1 MGAGLKDTV
10 AVLGR
15 AEGGLGA
22 LLLGSDLVEDG
33 GGGGLELG
41 SSALGVTGHAGSIGS
56 HTHVGLLD
64 LLGGLSTESE
74 LGTSLGGDSTRDHAG
89 NTPLVA
95 VQLHHEGTASESR
108 ASLGG
113 SRAAHE
119 SEHLP
124 FAGSDRKT
132 EILLGDGSSRADG
145 VHHLLL
151 KLGAGSLGLESDGL
165 EGGVG
170 LLGKS
175 GHLGLKAE
183 SEGSLGLLVHGT
195 ARLEHGSSTLL
206 TLLDGGTEGALKLS
220 LVGLLEGS
228 DELAARAGAS
238 LVAADDTSELGDGL
252 VGLLVVLG
260 NNLAKLE
267 HLAAELGLGAA
278 DLVHHVEAH
287 AAGGS
292 LHGSVLAKL
301 GTLLASGSAVQTG
314 GGTAE
319 GALGVLAVTLELAT
333 HSGELRVESGS
344 DLVQATGGGGLVLV
358 DEALELSVVLKV
370 GLVALVAELD
380 HAGHL
385 SVHVGVHL
393 GLGGAVGAHNTGG
406 GVDAGGDLLHLLL
419 HDGGKTEDTD
429 LELLLGGTD
438 TTVSLL
444 AGGGDIGNGLG
455 VPLVLKSLGGVQ
467 GSRETCGGVLHGHV
481 DLMTL
486 LGHGDVH
493 TVELGGSGGHERR
506 DLVVSPSALGLILGT
521 ELSAELALRVLGGAL
536 EAVDLVVPVT
546 HGLLKVLLGL
556 LGVLLDLRRVG
567 CDVLVHLVDAG
578 VGSGGPRGG
587 GALPSGDGQAKVAGS
602 LTAVAVDH
610 GDGLPVTL
618 HGCPPTTVSEASLLG
633 ELLLGA
639 AHGGVEVVTASLG
652 VDSHLVEHV
661 PLELGACGSVES
673 EVTRH
678 LGTDGCDIGTTV
690 GELGTDPP
698 LNTVEV
704 VHQTH
709 APGWGLSVD
718 LSGLEDIRRVDGSPG
733 IMPSDDLLDVLL
745 CPVGGD
751 VHHHQTCH
759 SQSAE
764 NSTCNLLSVDFCHR
778 LASSR
783 RRLADLHDYRRP
795 PC

>member
-1 MGAGLKDTV
+1 M
-10 AVLGR
+10 R
-15 AEGGLGA
+15 
-22 LLLGSDLVEDG
+22 
-33 GGGGLELG
+33 
-41 SSALGVTGHAGSIGS
+41 
-56 HTHVGLLD
+56 LD
-64 LLGGLSTESE
+64 MM
-74 LGTSLGGDSTRDHAG
+74 DQIR
-89 NTPLVA
+89 
-95 VQLHHEGTASESR
+95 
-108 ASLGG
+108 
-113 SRAAHE
+113 
-119 SEHLP
+119 
-124 FAGSDRKT
+124 
-132 EILLGDGSSRADG
+132 
-145 VHHLLL
+145 
-151 KLGAGSLGLESDGL
+151 
-165 EGGVG
+165 
-170 LLGKS
+170 
-175 GHLGLKAE
+175 
-183 SEGSLGLLVHGT
+183 
-195 ARLEHGSSTLL
+195 
-206 TLLDGGTEGALKLS
+206 
-220 LVGLLEGS
+220 
-228 DELAARAGAS
+228 
-238 LVAADDTSELGDGL
+238 
-252 VGLLVVLG
+252 
-260 NNLAKLE
+260 
-267 HLAAELGLGAA
+267 
-278 DLVHHVEAH
+278 HVEAH

-301 GTLLASGSAVQTG
+301 GTLLASESAVQTG

-393 GLGGAVGAHNTGG
+393 SLGGAVGAHNTGG
-406 GVDAGGDLLHLLL
+406 GVGAGGDLLHLLL

-455 VPLVLKSLGGVQ
+455 VPVVLKSLGGVQ

-486 LGHGDVH
+486 LGHGHVH
-493 TVELGGSGGHERR
+493 TVELGSCGGHKCG
-506 DLVVSPSALGLILGT
+506 DLVVSPGALSLILST
-521 ELSAELALRVLGGAL
+521 ELSAELALRLLGGAL
-536 EAVDLVVPVT
+536 EAVHLVVPVT
-546 HGLLKVLLGL
+546 HGLLEVLLGL
-556 LGVLLDLRRVG
+556 LGVLLDLCRVG

-587 GALPSGDGQAKVAGS
+587 GALPSGDGQTKVAGS
-602 LTAVAVDH
+602 LAAIALDH
-610 GDGLPVTL
+610 GDGLPVAL
-618 HGCPPTTVSEASLLG
+618 HGCPPATVRKASLLG
-633 ELLLGA
+633 ELLLGV
-639 AHGGVEVVTASLG
+639 AHGRVEVVTASLG
-652 VDSHLVEHV
+652 VDSHLVQHV
-661 PLELGACGSVES
+661 PLELGASGGVES
-673 EVTRH
+673 KVTCH

-778 LASSR
+778 LASSFS
-783 RRLADLHDYRRP
+783 RLADLHDYRRP